1 MLTLSMIKKEISY
14 LKIDKGQYVALVGP
28 SGCGKSTL
36 LKLLLGF
43 EEPLKGSIFYDN
55 KNIDN
60 IDKRELRKKLG
71 VVLQNGQL
79 ISGSI
84 AENITIADPDI
95 SQSRLKEVIKEAG
108 LESDI
113 KGMPMGI
120 HTVIQE
126 GAGTISGGQK
136 QRILVARAI
145 VNKPNVIYFD
155 EATSALDNATQ
166 TIVTNSLEA
175 IEGTKIVIAHRLST
189 IINCDKIF
197 VMDKGSIMEQ
207 GNYEELMKEEGI
219 FYKLASRQLA

>member
-1 MLTLSMIKKEISY
+1 
-14 LKIDKGQYVALVGP
+14 VALVGP

-95 SQSRLKEVIKEAG
+95 SQTRLKEVIKEAG

-197 VMDKGSIMEQ
+197 VMDKGRVIEQ